1 MRVLGS
7 VLFAQASIRAW
18 RLEPLPEIRT
28 VRLCCDS
35 AIVGECGEECKGM
48 SVKSACVIASARC
61 WNQVQILGRGV
72 SLSIPRD
79 VGGVVLLHRFLY
91 GA

>member
-35 AIVGECGEECKGM
+35 DIVDGCEKDN
-48 SVKSACVIASARC
+48 A
-61 WNQVQILGRGV
+61 
-72 SLSIPRD
+72 D
-79 VGGVVLLHRFLY
+79 V
-91 GA
+91 

>member
-1 MRVLGS
+1 MLGLWRNGEADFEITCVMRVLGS

-35 AIVGECGEECKGM
+35 AIVGKCGEE
-48 SVKSACVIASARC
+48 SAKV
-61 WNQVQILGRGV
+61 
-72 SLSIPRD
+72 
-79 VGGVVLLHRFLY
+79 
-91 GA
+91 